1 MGQTMRVVA
10 IAKALQR
17 RGHDITFIAAGKLI
31 PIIKDFG
38 ITVIS
43 SSHMPDTGNLYSQQ
57 NVTVSPSEMM
67 LKMQEFLDKVRTI
80 ELETIKTVQPDIVI
94 SGTLTGSQAAQQS
107 GLPSVLVFL
116 QPHGEKT
123 VTMFSSKMQNIAKE
137 DYEKTKTTMLSF
149 LAAADL
155 IILEGMPEI
164 SGSATFDNHALTFL
178 KSKLR
183 FTGPLLTE
191 YPEQL
196 PERAELKQLY
206 IGDSNKVM
214 IYITIGGGSALI
226 GEEFLKQVLDCLKLL
241 PDMTGIIATGIA
253 TPPEIINK
261 YQPSSNV
268 IIRGFVPGTE
278 MIKASDI
285 TIFHGGSSTLMTCIA
300 CGTPAIIVPS
310 MGEQEDNG
318 AVLAQNGAGILLD
331 KPTLTGEKLAS
342 AVREILQHSAYRTS
356 AQQLQAI
363 GKKYGG
369 ADAAATLIE
378 QVGKGAL

>member
-17 RGHDITFIAAGKLI
+17 RGHDVTFIAAGKLI

-57 NVTVSPSEMM
+57 NLAVSPAEMM

-80 ELETIKTVQPDIVI
+80 EIETIKTVQPDIVI

-123 VTMFSSKMQNIAKE
+123 VTMFSSKMQN
-137 DYEKTKTTMLSF
+137 KTTLLSF
-149 LAAADL
+149 LAAANL

-206 IGDSNKVM
+206 IGESNKVM
-214 IYITIGGGSALI
+214 LYITIGGGSALI

-241 PDMTGIIATGIA
+241 PDVTGVIATGIA

-318 AVLAQNGAGILLD
+318 AVLAQNGAGIVLD
-331 KPTLTGEKLAS
+331 KQTLTGEKLAS
-342 AVREILQHSAYRTS
+342 AVREILQHSAYRTN
-356 AQQLQAI
+356 AQQLQTI

-369 ADAAATLIE
+369 ANAAATLIE